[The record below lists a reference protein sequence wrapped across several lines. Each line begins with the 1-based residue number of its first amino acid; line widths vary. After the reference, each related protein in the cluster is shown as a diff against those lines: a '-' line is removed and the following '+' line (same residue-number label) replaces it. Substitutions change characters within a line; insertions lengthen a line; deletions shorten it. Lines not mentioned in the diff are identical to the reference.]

1 MESKANADVAATP
14 RPPPTPLGVA
24 LSRLLGT
31 SCGVTQRSL
40 APGEFLFHQDDPS
53 QWLFYV
59 VSGHVRVYLLSED
72 GRERTLRIL
81 SPGEL
86 AGDYAFYLRRSHSGF
101 AQAFDGPVTTYQIS
115 RAGYETLMHRQ
126 PELYETLLRTLARTT
141 QALTEALEH
150 QTFQDL
156 RERVQ
161 AVLLGIA
168 GRHGQAGPEG
178 VTIHMHLTH
187 ETIASIAGATRTR
200 VSLCLSELQR
210 EGFYRVVDQR
220 IVLSLWAAGLILP
233 P

>member
-1 MESKANADVAATP
+1 MESEANTDFAATP
-14 RPPPTPLGVA
+14 RPPPTPLGAA
-24 LSRLLGT
+24 LNHLLDT
-31 SCGVTQRSL
+31 SCGVMQRRF
-40 APGEFLFHQDDPS
+40 AAGEFLFHQDDPP

-72 GRERTLRIL
+72 GRERTLRLL

-86 AGDYAFYLRRSHSGF
+86 AGDYAFYLRRPHNAF

-126 PELYETLLRTLARTT
+126 PELYETLLRTLSRTT
-141 QALTEALEH
+141 EVLIEALEH

-168 GRHGQAGPEG
+168 GRHGQAGPDG

-200 VSLCLSELQR
+200 VSVCLSELQR
-210 EGFYRVVDQR
+210 EGFYRVVDQQ

>member
-1 MESKANADVAATP
+1 VDSATDTDFAATP
-14 RPPPTPLGVA
+14 RPPPTPLGAA
-24 LSRLLGT
+24 LCQLLSA

-40 APGEFLFHQDDPS
+40 AAGEFLFHQDDPS

-59 VSGHVRVYLLSED
+59 VSGHVRLFLLSED
-72 GRERTLRIL
+72 GRERTLRIVG
-81 SPGEL
+81 PGEL
-86 AGDYAFYLRRSHSGF
+86 VGDHAFYLRRPQSAF
-101 AQAFDGPVTTYQIS
+101 AQAFDGPVTTYQVS
-115 RAGYETLMHRQ
+115 RAGYERLVYRQ

-141 QALTEALEH
+141 EVLIEALEH

-168 GRHGQAGPEG
+168 GRHGQAGPDG

-200 VSLCLSELQR
+200 VSVCLSELQR